1 MSSKDRIGEGMKTT
15 IVLDAMG
22 SDQRPLPELEGAV
35 LAASKF
41 DIQVILV
48 GNEHTL
54 TAGLAK
60 VNGEKSRIS
69 IAHAPEALEMEDHIR
84 EARAKKENSMA
95 VGMNLVKSGKAHAF
109 VTAGNTG
116 MAMYFGIKSFGMI
129 PGVDRPCLVAVFP
142 VEGGKSVIADI
153 GANAE
158 VRPEFLVQFGQMAS
172 VYSHL
177 MLNVAEPR
185 VGLIANGEEEG
196 KGNELIKTAGPMM
209 QSAVP
214 NFVGNIEG
222 KELFGGK
229 VDVAITDGF
238 TGNVLLKSVEAVAR
252 LILTTLKEELMAS
265 TRTKVGAL
273 LAKPAFNKVRKM
285 LDPSEIGSAPLL
297 GLDGL
302 VFIGHGRSD
311 AKAIVSAIEQAVNAV
326 ESNLL
331 EKLKKSIIPS
341 ENQL

>member
-1 MSSKDRIGEGMKTT
+1 MKTT

-35 LAASKF
+35 LAANNF

-54 TAGLAK
+54 TEGLAK
-60 VNGEKSRIS
+60 VSGEKSRIS

-252 LILTTLKEELMAS
+252 LILTTLKEELMSS

>member
-1 MSSKDRIGEGMKTT
+1 MKTT

-54 TAGLAK
+54 TEGLAK
-60 VNGEKSRIS
+60 VSGEKSRIS

-116 MAMYFGIKSFGMI
+116 MAMYFGIKTFGMI

-177 MLNVAEPR
+177 MLNVAEPK

-252 LILTTLKEELMAS
+252 LILTTLKEELMSS